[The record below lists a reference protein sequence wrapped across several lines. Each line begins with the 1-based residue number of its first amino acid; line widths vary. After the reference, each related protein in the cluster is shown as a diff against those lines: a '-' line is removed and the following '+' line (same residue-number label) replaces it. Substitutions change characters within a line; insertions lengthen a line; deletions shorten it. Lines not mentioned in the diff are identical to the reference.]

1 MAWASEDAVVDGRP
15 RGAVAATREGACQQ
29 RCHARGTAEGAP
41 RSRGWECSPTHGI
54 RSRAGM
60 TQTATTRRIDSRNL
74 LRQASAR
81 LVFLRRR
88 FGCGIA
94 RALPSRVLLS
104 RGQLSRTAH
113 THARLS
119 RQHAHARAHAHA
131 LAPHAPAPLPRRLR
145 AAAAAARATAPA
157 LALPKPSGS
166 HSQTTSR
173 KPAPSPPPQPLL
185 HSTHVH
191 ALLRPFP
198 APTRPRAPHLWEAD
212 RARRARAVCRA
223 SSHVHGNAQPPHTR
237 RKRTQ
242 NSHHGQPFTLMAP
255 KQSDPESE
263 TRHAGGGR
271 RSAWAG
277 GSECW
282 LTTYYRKPRRAMRVT
297 GSLRRRPRR

>member
-1 MAWASEDAVVDGRP
+1 MGVASLERSPRGCCSRAANCRALHTRTRASHDNMRTRARTHTPSRHTPPRPCLGGCARRP
-15 RGAVAATREGACQQ
+15 RRLGQRRRPSPSPNPAAATRRRPPE
-29 RCHARGTAEGAP
+29 
-41 RSRGWECSPTHGI
+41 SR
-54 RSRAGM
+54 
-60 TQTATTRRIDSRNL
+60 L
-74 LRQASAR
+74 
-81 LVFLRRR
+81 
-88 FGCGIA
+88 
-94 RALPSRVLLS
+94 
-104 RGQLSRTAH
+104 
-113 THARLS
+113 
-119 RQHAHARAHAHA
+119 
-131 LAPHAPAPLPRRLR
+131 
-145 AAAAAARATAPA
+145 
-157 LALPKPSGS
+157 
-166 HSQTTSR
+166 
-173 KPAPSPPPQPLL
+173 PPPPTQPLL

-223 SSHVHGNAQPPHTR
+223 SSHVRGNAQPPHTR

-255 KQSDPESE
+255 KQSDPETE

>member
-15 RGAVAATREGACQQ
+15 RVAVAATREGACQQ
-29 RCHARGTAEGAP
+29 SCHARGTAEGAP

-104 RGQLSRTAH
+104 RGQLSRTAR
-113 THARLS
+113 ARLS

-145 AAAAAARATAPA
+145 AAAAAARATAPSPNPA
-157 LALPKPSGS
+157 AATRRRPPESRLP
-166 HSQTTSR
+166 
-173 KPAPSPPPQPLL
+173 PPPQRLL

-191 ALLRPFP
+191 ALLRPSP

-223 SSHVHGNAQPPHTR
+223 SSHVRGNAQQPHTR

-242 NSHHGQPFTLMAP
+242 ISHHGQPFTLMAP
-255 KQSDPESE
+255 KQSDPETE